1 MDTQPPPTETVT
13 TTMGAFYHWVDTPTT
28 VALVFALAGAVFVGI
43 YVIRRLRGKGANKK
57 V

>member
-43 YVIRRLRGKGANKK
+43 YAIRRLRGKGTDKK